1 MKKSKLKE
9 IIKEFV
15 KSNKPQPTPYN
26 PDVETAEPGTETKP
40 VRRRTLTPPTESPET
55 KPKAQKEGEEMDLAN
70 KIGKRFSKL
79 SKDQLD
85 ESVKSR
91 MQKLAGIVTEG
102 CNGCQKKLKEV
113 KILFK
118 KNFRNNET
126 LFQFLEANIE
136 GFAKDQLEYHQSLTQ
151 TVLDYMNYQDHD
163 HNTTFSD
170 LDVNTQQDL
179 ISYLVDK
186 GLEYYGEWQSENDD
200 DEFYGIGWN
209 IEIGLVYNWTD
220 KADPGSYNWDEKE
233 FKGREFYSMSYN
245 R

>member
-40 VRRRTLTPPTESPET
+40 VRRRTLTPPTEAPEI

-91 MQKLAGIVTEG
+91 MQKLAGIKSEP
-102 CNGCQKKLKEV
+102 CDDCQKKVKEV
-113 KILFK
+113 KINKPSILIIPTKGENLKDFTK
-118 KNFRNNET
+118 RVSKYFIGND
-126 LFQFLEANIE
+126 IE
-136 GFAKDQLEYHQSLTQ
+136 G
-151 TVLDYMNYQDHD
+151 
-163 HNTTFSD
+163 TFSYIDKTKNGYSSKLTD
-170 LDVNTQQDL
+170 LYDL
-179 ISYLVDK
+179 PEDNYYSRRNPEFWEKYEKNNKYLVNFFNQPK
-186 GLEYYGEWQSENDD
+186 WKSLIQIKMLPGK
-200 DEFYGIGWN
+200 DEGKSVKFLTKEHPKN
-209 IEIGLVYNWTD
+209 IILN
-220 KADPGSYNWDEKE
+220 P
-233 FKGREFYSMSYN
+233 
-245 R
+245 

>member
-113 KILFK
+113 KISLE
-118 KNFRNNET
+118 KNFKNNEM
-126 LFQFLEANIE
+126 LFQFLNANIE
-136 GFAKDQLEYHQSLTQ
+136 KFAKDQLEHNQGLTQ
-151 TVLDYMNYQDHD
+151 TVLEHMDIDED
-163 HNTTFSD
+163 DNTEFSD
-170 LDVNTQQDL
+170 LDTNTQQDL
-179 ISYLVDK
+179 INYLVDK
-186 GLEYYGEWQSENDD
+186 GLEYYGEWQSEDDD
-200 DEFYGIGWN
+200 DEVYGVGWN
-209 IEIGLVYNWTD
+209 MEFGLVYNWTD
-220 KADPGSYNWDEKE
+220 EADPGSYNWDEEE
-233 FKGREFYSMSYN
+233 FKGREFYSMGYN
-245 R
+245 I

>member
-1 MKKSKLKE
+1 MKKSELKE

-85 ESVKSR
+85 ESVKGR

-102 CNGCQKKLKEV
+102 CNDCQKTK
-113 KILFK
+113 
-118 KNFRNNET
+118 R
-126 LFQFLEANIE
+126 
-136 GFAKDQLEYHQSLTQ
+136 S
-151 TVLDYMNYQDHD
+151 
-163 HNTTFSD
+163 
-170 LDVNTQQDL
+170 
-179 ISYLVDK
+179 
-186 GLEYYGEWQSENDD
+186 
-200 DEFYGIGWN
+200 
-209 IEIGLVYNWTD
+209 
-220 KADPGSYNWDEKE
+220 
-233 FKGREFYSMSYN
+233 
-245 R
+245 